1 MVPRPFVGVL
11 LARCFRAV
19 FVEAANLSAEEDIY
33 DSRGYTVRKD
43 WVNGPNK
50 VFRFILRSFLEKS
63 ETFSADYEAFYFMEF
78 DSTPLRP
85 FWLDQFHAEVFHYP
99 RAAIRGSRYRGD
111 SWDNFLHAID
121 ESLLYHING
130 NAIYFLKHP
139 WLRFLA
145 EKLEEMF
152 KVKA

>member
-1 MVPRPFVGVL
+1 M
-11 LARCFRAV
+11 
-19 FVEAANLSAEEDIY
+19 EAANLTADEDIY

-50 VFRFILRSFLEKS
+50 VFRFILRSCWALKKDLKSALGFLEKS
-63 ETFSADYEAFYFMEF
+63 FSSADYEAFYFMEF
-78 DSTPLRP
+78 DSTPLRS
-85 FWLDQFHAEVFHYP
+85 FWLDQFYAEVFHYP

-145 EKLEEMF
+145 GKLEED
-152 KVKA
+152 VANGEASLLER